1 MLSFVNRFPCIT
13 STLHPLFRVFN
24 LFTKGR
30 LDYRQPLCF
39 SPNAWWK
46 GFLCVKNQHRKMQI
60 FMFLQRLSLESTM
73 HHCPWSHLNY
83 LGLGYRTTQK
93 AGRRT
98 GMKAD
103 RFYYFSARKQ
113 KVCSPI
119 ATDKWPT
126 NPPLLCPRRQSS
138 KELACTC
145 WSRGNEDNSWMPACV
160 TVLSSLW
167 GPELPL
173 PHLVE
178 RNSH

>member
-30 LDYRQPLCF
+30 LDCRQPLCF

-93 AGRRT
+93 VGRRT

-103 RFYYFSARKQ
+103 STTFRQENRKSA
-113 KVCSPI
+113 V
-119 ATDKWPT
+119 
-126 NPPLLCPRRQSS
+126 LLLQTSGR
-138 KELACTC
+138 E
-145 WSRGNEDNSWMPACV
+145 
-160 TVLSSLW
+160 SSLA
-167 GPELPL
+167 LPQETIFKRTSMYV
-173 PHLVE
+173 LVQG
-178 RNSH
+178 